1 MAILVENMIMNHW
14 EFGGLHKTIIQTD
27 FSYGY
32 SNPWFFLCCPSV
44 PTHGWAEIAL
54 VELVGACFKMCYHI
68 YIYIRICHHSS
79 YVCVCICIYIQHI
92 CQDLGQFQ
100 PLMWW
105 VLLKSFLDSSEVG
118 QLREELEKL
127 NIIPEAMELNQVPW
141 PMLHK
146 FLMLHI

>member
-1 MAILVENMIMNHW
+1 MAIFNSYVSLPEGTQPFLQRWGPIHGDIMAILVENMIMNHW

-68 YIYIRICHHSS
+68 YTHLSSLIICMCMHMHIHTTYMSRFGAVPTS
-79 YVCVCICIYIQHI
+79 YVVSVAKII
-92 CQDLGQFQ
+92 
-100 PLMWW
+100 
-105 VLLKSFLDSSEVG
+105 
-118 QLREELEKL
+118 LRF
-127 NIIPEAMELNQVPW
+127 IRGGTA
-141 PMLHK
+141 
-146 FLMLHI
+146 